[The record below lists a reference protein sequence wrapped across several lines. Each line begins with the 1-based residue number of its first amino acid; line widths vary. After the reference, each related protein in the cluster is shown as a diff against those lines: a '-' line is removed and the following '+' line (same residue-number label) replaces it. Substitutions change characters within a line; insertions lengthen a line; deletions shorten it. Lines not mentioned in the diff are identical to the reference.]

1 MKARDTFGTIF
12 LVVGIVLFYFIGS
25 TSIASELDDILHG
38 PPLTEPVRSKLS
50 PEANDMIDKVLPKK
64 VSELLYIDKISRMTT
79 GESAQSTNDDPF
91 QQFNIIRWMGW
102 ALIIAALADIG
113 TAYLTRVKYSA
124 GE

>member
-1 MKARDTFGTIF
+1 MKVRDTFGTIF
-12 LVVGIVLFYFIGS
+12 LVIGIVLFYFIGS

-50 PEANDMIDKVLPKK
+50 PETNQLIDKILPAK
-64 VSELLYIDKISRMTT
+64 VSQLPYIEKISRMTT
-79 GESAQSTNDDPF
+79 GEAPQSTNDDPF
-91 QQFNIIRWMGW
+91 QQFNIIQWMGW

-113 TAYLTRVKYSA
+113 TAYLSKTKYTV

>member
-12 LVVGIVLFYFIGS
+12 LIVGIVLFYFIGS

-79 GESAQSTNDDPF
+79 GEAAQSTNDDPF

>member
-50 PEANDMIDKVLPKK
+50 PETNQ
-64 VSELLYIDKISRMTT
+64 ISRMTT
-79 GESAQSTNDDPF
+79 GEAPKSTNDDPF
-91 QQFNIIRWMGW
+91 QQFNIVRWMGW

>member
-12 LVVGIVLFYFIGS
+12 LVVGIFLFYFIGS

-50 PEANDMIDKVLPKK
+50 PETNQMIDKVLPKK
-64 VSELLYIDKISRMTT
+64 VSELPYIDQISRMTT
-79 GESAQSTNDDPF
+79 GEAPKSTNDDPF
-91 QQFNIIRWMGW
+91 QQFNIVRWMGW

>member
-50 PEANDMIDKVLPKK
+50 PETNNMIDKVLPKK
-64 VSELLYIDKISRMTT
+64 VSELLYIDKISR
-79 GESAQSTNDDPF
+79 S
-91 QQFNIIRWMGW
+91 
-102 ALIIAALADIG
+102 
-113 TAYLTRVKYSA
+113 KY
-124 GE
+124 

>member
-1 MKARDTFGTIF
+1 MKVRDTFGTIF
-12 LVVGIVLFYFIGS
+12 LVIGIVLFYFIGS

-50 PEANDMIDKVLPKK
+50 PETNQLIDKVLPAK
-64 VSELLYIDKISRMTT
+64 VSQLPYIEKISRMTT
-79 GESAQSTNDDPF
+79 GEAPQSTNDDPF
-91 QQFNIIRWMGW
+91 QQFNIIQWMGW

-113 TAYLTRVKYSA
+113 TAYLSKTKYTV

>member
-79 GESAQSTNDDPF
+79 GEAPQSTNDDPF

>member
-1 MKARDTFGTIF
+1 MKVRDTFGTIF
-12 LVVGIVLFYFIGS
+12 LVIGIVLFYFIGS

-50 PEANDMIDKVLPKK
+50 PETNQLIDKVLPAK
-64 VSELLYIDKISRMTT
+64 VSQLPYIEKISRLTT
-79 GESAQSTNDDPF
+79 GEAPQSTNDDPF
-91 QQFNIIRWMGW
+91 QQFNIIQWMGW

-113 TAYLTRVKYSA
+113 TAYLSKTKYTV